1 MARSRSLSMSGLLCR
16 YGREAWAAVRHD
28 LIKMLGESYL
38 HATVLALVDDDRQHV
53 GPHLRAMQDTDQ
65 AALVMPVGRLPR
77 GFLCRAGEGVRHF
90 VQRVLVSV
98 VVAPFRLPA
107 RDHRV
112 SVRQRDRKRTPLNS
126 RQHCA
131 YRMTH
136 AARTKKTK

>member
-65 AALVMPVGRLPR
+65 AALVMRSEERRVGNECVST
-77 GFLCRAGEGVRHF
+77 CR
-90 VQRVLVSV
+90 
-98 VVAPFRLPA
+98 
-107 RDHRV
+107 
-112 SVRQRDRKRTPLNS
+112 S
-126 RQHCA
+126 RWSPH
-131 YRMTH
+131 H
-136 AARTKKTK
+136 SKKNK

>member
-77 GFLCRAGEGVRHF
+77 GFLRSEENTSELQSLMGISYAVFC
-90 VQRVLVSV
+90 L
-98 VVAPFRLPA
+98 
-107 RDHRV
+107 
-112 SVRQRDRKRTPLNS
+112 KN
-126 RQHCA
+126 
-131 YRMTH
+131 
-136 AARTKKTK
+136 KKN

>member
-77 GFLCRAGEGVRHF
+77 GRSEEQTSELQSLMR
-90 VQRVLVSV
+90 
-98 VVAPFRLPA
+98 
-107 RDHRV
+107 
-112 SVRQRDRKRTPLNS
+112 NS
-126 RQHCA
+126 YAVFCWQ
-131 YRMTH
+131 
-136 AARTKKTK
+136 